1 MNYILTIKDY
11 NGYKEF
17 DTKKALRLHI
27 EKLITTND
35 DLEIRIKKSD

>member
-1 MNYILTIKDY
+1 MKYRINLKGY

-17 DTKKALRLHI
+17 DSKKELRLHI

-35 DLEIRIKKSD
+35 ELDIRINKI